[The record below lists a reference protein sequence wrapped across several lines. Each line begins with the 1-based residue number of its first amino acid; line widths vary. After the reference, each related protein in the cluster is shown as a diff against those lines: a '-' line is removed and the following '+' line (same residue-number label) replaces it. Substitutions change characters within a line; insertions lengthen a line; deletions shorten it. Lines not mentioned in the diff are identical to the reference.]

1 MTPEAKKR
9 YFKGGRGIATMRQ
22 GNGSELLGMNDP
34 RSQNIGIIYVSP
46 NDDRKGVLA
55 AILTHE
61 KLGRKQVAVV
71 LPTQQ
76 NKAFQRPVDFEDL
89 KSMRRRLKAQI
100 IFIAPLGQ
108 GPAEYARQRRFTVY
122 SSLESYKQALQ
133 EEKELPGGQKKGLFG
148 RARTANGG
156 GALSA
161 NNAPSAQGRQ
171 AQEEEK
177 EEDKSPSSVAPFVMG
192 GLAGAAAASAM
203 DDLPAKTPASQANT
217 MGNTGV
223 FSLSDDDFDDEG
235 DLLAPSSSA
244 PAASQTATSKP
255 TSRPLQPPAESK
267 PSIDDDGGAGPQPI
281 ELPVRRAR
289 TTVQLDP
296 KTLEPAPAP
305 ARASKARSSGTLAAG
320 AAGAV
325 GVAGLAAAASQRAS
339 SGANPPPSR
348 PTPGGSRPT
357 GPRRRRGRGWL
368 IALLLLLLTLLIV
381 GGVMAYF
388 PGTRSML
395 ARALPTGQPAATVS
409 ITPANQVVSDS
420 YVITGVASNP
430 DAARLQITARTLTQT
445 AQQQKTVTA
454 SGHNLTQ
461 GIAAT
466 GKLTFTNG
474 SSAPFTVAAGTTFKK
489 ANGVVIVTN
498 TSLVIPAAVPGV
510 SFGTAAV
517 SAHATTVGAA
527 GNLPAQAISG
537 TCCTSQNFITVVNNT
552 PFTGGQDPKD
562 YRFVQQGDVDAAA
575 NPLKQPLVQQA
586 WGGVQKQMANGE
598 QLMNGAQCTTSASTD
613 QPVGDKGINV
623 PQATVTVAVKCSG
636 TVYNRQQMLD
646 LVKGQLQKK
655 VDANQ
660 GTGYA
665 LVGGMQ
671 TNMKPQTPKDGMV
684 SFIVD
689 ARGVW
694 AYQFTDAQKQALA
707 KQIAGK
713 SVKDATA
720 LLQGQ
725 KGISKV
731 QFSGGDVLPA
741 DPAQIAIQVQSI
753 SGLSGSANPP
763 AVTPTIV
770 NSASGTG
777 GATAVPGN
785 GNIGTVVITSAF
797 APSRRV
803 FGFIL

>member
-1 MTPEAKKR
+1 
-9 YFKGGRGIATMRQ
+9 MRQ

-46 NDDRKGVLA
+46 NDDRKSVLA

-122 SSLESYKQALQ
+122 SSLESYKQALE
-133 EEKELPGGQKKGLFG
+133 EEKELPVDQKKGLFG
-148 RARTANGG
+148 RGRTVNGG

-161 NNAPSAQGRQ
+161 NSAPSAQ
-171 AQEEEK
+171 EEEEE
-177 EEDKSPSSVAPFVMG
+177 EEDSASSAAPFVMG
-192 GLAGAAAASAM
+192 GLAGAAAARAM
-203 DDLPAKTPASQANT
+203 DDLPAKTPASQSNT

-223 FSLSDDDFDDEG
+223 FSLSEDDLDDE
-235 DLLAPSSSA
+235 DDMLAPPPST
-244 PAASQTATSKP
+244 PAASQAATSKP
-255 TSRPLQPPAESK
+255 ASRSLQPPAESK
-267 PSIDDDGGAGPQPI
+267 SSIDDDGGSGPLPI
-281 ELPVRRAR
+281 ELPARRAR

-325 GVAGLAAAASQRAS
+325 GVAGLAAAGAATSQRAN
-339 SGANPPPSR
+339 SGTAPPPMRSAQ
-348 PTPGGSRPT
+348 GGSKPPN
-357 GPRRRRGRGWL
+357 PRRRRGRGWL
-368 IALLLLLLTLLIV
+368 IVLLLLLLTLVIV

-388 PGTRSML
+388 PGTRDML
-395 ARALPTGQPAATVS
+395 AHASLPTGQPAATLS
-409 ITPANQVVSDS
+409 ITPANQAISDS

-461 GIAAT
+461 GIAST

-474 SSAPFTVAAGTTFKK
+474 SSSPFTVAAGTTFKK
-489 ANGVVIVTN
+489 ASGVVIVTN
-498 TSLVIPAAVPGV
+498 TMLVIPAAVPGV
-510 SFGTAAV
+510 SFGSGVV
-517 SAHATTVGAA
+517 SAHATTVGTA

-537 TCCTSQNFITVVNNT
+537 TCCTNQNFITVVNNT
-552 PFTGGQDPKD
+552 AFTGGQDPKD
-562 YRFVQQGDVDAAA
+562 YKFVQQGDVDAVV
-575 NPLKQPLVQQA
+575 NSLKQPLVQQA
-586 WGGVQKQMANGE
+586 WSGVQKQMATGE
-598 QLMNGAQCTTSASTD
+598 QMMDGARCDVGSSTD
-613 QPVGDKGINV
+613 QPVGDKGTNV

-655 VDANQ
+655 VDTNL

-671 TNMKPQTPKDGMV
+671 TTMKPQTPKDGMV

-689 ARGVW
+689 AKGVW
-694 AYQFTDAQKQALA
+694 AYQLTDAQKQALA

-725 KGISKV
+725 KGINKV

-741 DPAQIAIQVQSI
+741 DPTQISIQVQSI
-753 SGLSGSANPP
+753 TGLSGSANPP
-763 AVTPTIV
+763 AVTPTI
-770 NSASGTG
+770 NSVSGTD

-785 GNIGTVVITSAF
+785 GSIGTFAITSAF
-797 APSRRV
+797 APSRRI
-803 FGFIL
+803 FGFMF

>member
-1 MTPEAKKR
+1 
-9 YFKGGRGIATMRQ
+9 MRQ
-22 GNGSELLGMNDP
+22 ENGSELLGMNDP
-34 RSQNIGIIYVSP
+34 RSQNIGIIYISP

-133 EEKELPGGQKKGLFG
+133 EEKELPIGQKKGLFG
-148 RARTANGG
+148 RGRTVNGG
-156 GALSA
+156 GAESA
-161 NNAPSAQGRQ
+161 NNAPSPQARQ
-171 AQEEEK
+171 AREEEDDDEK
-177 EEDKSPSSVAPFVMG
+177 DDSASSAAPFVMG
-192 GLAGAAAASAM
+192 GLAGAAAARAM
-203 DDLPAKTPASQANT
+203 DDLPAKTPANSANT

-223 FSLSDDDFDDEG
+223 FSLSDDEFDDDEG
-235 DLLAPSSSA
+235 GMFAPPSSA
-244 PAASQTATSKP
+244 PAASQAAASKPISRSLQPSATSKP
-255 TSRPLQPPAESK
+255 TVEA
-267 PSIDDDGGAGPQPI
+267 DDDDGPQPI
-281 ELPVRRAR
+281 ELPSRRAR

-296 KTLEPAPAP
+296 KTLEPPPTP
-305 ARASKARSSGTLAAG
+305 ARASKGRASGTLATG
-320 AAGAV
+320 VAGAV
-325 GVAGLAAAASQRAS
+325 GVAGLAAAAASQRAT
-339 SGANPPPSR
+339 SGANPPPVR

-368 IALLLLLLTLLIV
+368 IVLLLLLLTLLIV

-388 PGTRSML
+388 PGTRDML
-395 ARALPTGQPAATVS
+395 ARSLPTGQPSATVS

-445 AQQQKTVTA
+445 GQQQKTVTA

-461 GIAAT
+461 GLAAT

-474 SSAPFTVAAGTTFKK
+474 SSAPFTVAAGTEFKK

-498 TSLVIPAAVPGV
+498 TNLSVPAAVPGV

-517 SAHATTVGAA
+517 SAHATTAGAA
-527 GNLPAQAISG
+527 GNLPAQAING
-537 TCCTSQNFITVVNNT
+537 TCCTNQNFITVVNNA

-562 YRFVQQGDVDAAA
+562 YKFVQQGDISAVA

-586 WGGVQKQMANGE
+586 WSGVQKQMVTGE
-598 QLMNGAQCTTSASTD
+598 QMMNGAQCTTSSSTD
-613 QPVGDKGINV
+613 QPVGDKGMNV
-623 PQATVTVAVKCSG
+623 PQATVTVAVKCTG

-655 VDANQ
+655 VDANP

-671 TNMKPQTPKDGMV
+671 TNLKPQTPKDGMV

-694 AYQFTDAQKQALA
+694 VYQWTDAQKQALA

-731 QFSGGDVLPA
+731 QFSGDGVLPA

-753 SGLSGSANPP
+753 TGLTGSANPP
-763 AVTPTIV
+763 AITPTV
-770 NSASGTG
+770 VDSASGTG

-785 GNIGTVVITSAF
+785 GSIGTVVITSAF

-803 FGFIL
+803 FGFFL